1 MGKKH
6 RTYTAEFRDQA
17 MQLLD
22 STDKPAAEIERDL
35 GITPGLLT
43 RWKRKAEGRGR
54 YAKQAAQAS
63 ELTSAELENQ
73 QLKRENAILRQER
86 DILKING
93 PDASGVIFGNSPN
106 R

>member
-22 STDKPAAEIERDL
+22 TTDKPAAEIERDL

-43 RWKRKAEGRGR
+43 RWKRKKEGRGQ
-54 YAKQAAQAS
+54 YAKQTPPSS
-63 ELTSAELENQ
+63 EPTSAEIELQ
-73 QLKRENAILRQER
+73 RLRRENAILRQER
-86 DILKING
+86 DILKKTV
-93 PDASGVIFGNSPN
+93 VIFGNNPS

>member
-6 RTYTAEFRDQA
+6 RTYAAEFRDQA

-22 STDKPAAEIERDL
+22 STDKSAAEIERDL

-43 RWKRKAEGRGR
+43 RWKRKAEGRGE
-54 YAKQAAQAS
+54 YAKQAPPSS
-63 ELTSAELENQ
+63 EATSAEVELQ
-73 QLKRENAILRQER
+73 RLRRENAILRQER
-86 DILKING
+86 DILKKTV
-93 PDASGVIFGNSPN
+93 VIFGNNPS

>member
-35 GITPGLLT
+35 GITPGLL
-43 RWKRKAEGRGR
+43 
-54 YAKQAAQAS
+54 
-63 ELTSAELENQ
+63 
-73 QLKRENAILRQER
+73 
-86 DILKING
+86 
-93 PDASGVIFGNSPN
+93 
-106 R
+106 

>member
-6 RTYTAEFRDQA
+6 RTYTAEFREQA

-22 STDKPAAEIERDL
+22 SSDKPAAEIERDL

-43 RWKRKAEGRGR
+43 RWKRKAEGRGQ
-54 YAKQAAQAS
+54 YAKQAPPSS
-63 ELTSAELENQ
+63 EPTSAELRIK
-73 QLKRENAILRQER
+73 QLERENAILRQER
-86 DILKING
+86 DILKKTV
-93 PDASGVIFGNSPN
+93 VIFGNNPN